1 MKDFFNE
8 LRQLAE
14 TNNYIPAELHT
25 KYNTK
30 RGLRNNDGTGVLV
43 GLTRIGEVIGY
54 YLENGKKMP
63 TEGRLYYRGIEIQEI
78 VRGFQTDNRFGLEET
93 AYLLPYLANCLT
105 RSA

>member
-30 RGLRNNDGTGVLV
+30 
-43 GLTRIGEVIGY
+43 
-54 YLENGKKMP
+54 
-63 TEGRLYYRGIEIQEI
+63 EG
-78 VRGFQTDNRFGLEET
+78 
-93 AYLLPYLANCLT
+93 
-105 RSA
+105 